1 VDPPNPCLRP
11 IDDVITLVRDVLG
24 GNVMGAY
31 LYGSAVMGGLKPT
44 SDVDIFAVTSRPT
57 TPRDRRALVDGLL
70 PISGSRATRGPT
82 RSIELTTVV
91 QADVRPWRYPPRMD
105 FLYGDWLRAEFEAGN
120 DAPGRRSNPDL
131 ATLITMVLQAET
143 PLFGPPAAEV
153 FDAVP
158 TGDLVR
164 AIGDTIPNLL
174 GDLESDT
181 RNVILTLARMW
192 MTAATGEIRS
202 KDSAA
207 EWALERLPAEHRPVL
222 AKARAMYLGETDER
236 WGAMRMR
243 VSPLAEILV
252 VEIRRATP

>member
-1 VDPPNPCLRP
+1 VSQ
-11 IDDVITLVRDVLG
+11 IDAVVGLLRDVLG
-24 GNVMGAY
+24 ADVRGAY
-31 LYGSAVMGGLKPT
+31 LYGSAVVGGLKPT

-57 TPRDRRALVDGLL
+57 THGDRRALVDGLL
-70 PISGSRATRGPT
+70 PISGSRATRGPA

-91 QADVRPWRYPPRMD
+91 QSDVRPWRYPPQMD
-105 FLYGDWLRAEFEAGN
+105 FLYGDWLRASFEAGD

-158 TGDLVR
+158 AGDLVR

-192 MTAATGEIRS
+192 LTAATGEIRS

-207 EWALERLPAEHRPVL
+207 EWALERLPAEHRSLL
-222 AKARAMYLGETDER
+222 ARARAMYLGEAEEK
-236 WGAMRMR
+236 WGDMATGVRPM
-243 VSPLAEILV
+243 AEILV
-252 VEIRRATP
+252 AKIGRAAR